1 MKKKNCD
8 NIYWYLKFDI
18 IVLFFFNLNF
28 EINLLLN
35 YYVLFYVYISIE
47 VVLWLI
53 FIVCKN
59 V

>member
-1 MKKKNCD
+1 MKKKKCD

-35 YYVLFYVYISIE
+35 YYVLFYVFISIE

>member
-1 MKKKNCD
+1 MKKKCD

-35 YYVLFYVYISIE
+35 YYVLFYVFISIE